1 MPVEQATYINNL
13 DKSWPLSQDG
23 VNEGDNH
30 LRLLKKVL
38 QAQFPGSGGT
48 GFNKAIL
55 ATEDEL
61 NRLDGVSSNVQDQ
74 LDALLDWQNAAE
86 DTFYAPQGT
95 YIIFGENNVAPGW
108 TVAHYGN
115 TKSLIVIDPDNG
127 GSPGWQGGV
136 DDPASYIASHKHEL
150 IANPT
155 IFGQQWTS
163 GNQVTLVGEEFTK
176 NGGVDWKPRY
186 LEVVIAIKD

>member
-38 QAQFPGSGGT
+38 QAQFPGSGGA
-48 GFNKAIL
+48 GFNKAIT

-61 NRLDGVSSNVQDQ
+61 NRLDGLSSNVQEQ
-74 LDALLDWQNAAE
+74 IDALLAWQNAAE

-95 YIIFGENNVAPGW
+95 YILFGEANVAPGW
-108 TVAHYGN
+108 TVTHYGD
-115 TKSLIVIDPDNG
+115 TRALVVIDPDNG

-136 DDPASYIASHKHEL
+136 DDPSVYVAAHVHGLGAVSPFKA
-150 IANPT
+150 A
-155 IFGQQWTS
+155 S
-163 GNQVTLVGEEFTK
+163 GNDLFILGQDTTESA
-176 NGGVDWKPRY
+176 GVDWHPRY